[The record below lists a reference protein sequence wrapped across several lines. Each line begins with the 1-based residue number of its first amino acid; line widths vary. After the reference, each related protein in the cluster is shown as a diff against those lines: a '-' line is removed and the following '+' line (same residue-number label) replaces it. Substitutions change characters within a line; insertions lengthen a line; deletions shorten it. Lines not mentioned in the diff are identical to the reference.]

1 MRVCHRYFPHVFVLQ
16 GLDRPKFSDTIFQR
30 LNIFQVLIS
39 LTYFVFCRLKQF
51 HSDKVECV
59 DSPLS
64 VCCNFSALQSRALGC
79 STTATQ
85 HNSNNHNSNSRVFWF
100 MIKCVSQCLCWGEG
114 CTWSAGLTL
123 SLKKQSCQ
131 IYAMILRRYHR

>member
-1 MRVCHRYFPHVFVLQ
+1 MLAGGGSSHSLPCMSTSFSGRKRRVVRINQHKVSRLSGPIWIKVHVCHRYFPLVFVLQ

-79 STTATQ
+79 TTITTVG
-85 HNSNNHNSNSRVFWF
+85 SS
-100 MIKCVSQCLCWGEG
+100 G
-114 CTWSAGLTL
+114 
-123 SLKKQSCQ
+123 SC
-131 IYAMILRRYHR
+131 